1 MKRKLILFIALI
13 LSISSISAACVNETF
28 GENNNPTEAEDIEV
42 HFIDVGQADSI
53 LIKSSTGKNMLIDA
67 GNNDDED
74 LIYSYLKDK
83 GIETLDIVVGT
94 HPHEDHIGGLDTV
107 INNFDVKKIYM
118 PKVSNNTKTFE
129 DVLLATKNKGL
140 KITTPT
146 SGDNFELGNAKC
158 TMLAPNSSTY
168 DELNNYSIVI
178 KLEYEDTSF
187 LFTGDAEG
195 ISEQEMLNK
204 GYDLSADV
212 LKVGHHGSESST
224 TELFLEAVSPKHA
237 VIMVGKDNSYGH
249 PHDIIL
255 QRLKENN
262 INVYRT
268 DKSETIIATT
278 DGKDI
283 TIDKDALDIEFNNES
298 DIIIQN
304 IDKKSETVT
313 IKNNSSEDVNLD
325 SWKIISIKGNQ
336 EYTFPAYT
344 LKAGESVTV
353 ASGDE
358 EGDLIWGQGNIWN
371 NSESDPGE
379 LYDNLGNLIHRYED

>member
-83 GIETLDIVVGT
+83 GIETLDVVVGT

-283 TIDKDALDIEFNNES
+283 TIDKNALDIELNNKS